1 MTQQCYMSKAKRK
14 KEKVTYIDD
23 GRSLA
28 TDEEVAKRKFEE
40 EHRGYDV
47 YMEDA
52 MRRGEYRYPVKKKET
67 HITDEERESHL
78 IRTLGP
84 ITYKDWKMLGLI

>member
-1 MTQQCYMSKAKRK
+1 MNRF
-14 KEKVTYIDD
+14 
-23 GRSLA
+23 LL
-28 TDEEVAKRKFEE
+28 TDEEIAKRKFEE

-52 MRRGEYRYPVKKKET
+52 VRRGEFRYPVKKEERS
-67 HITDEERESHL
+67 ITDEEREKHMME
-78 IRTLGP
+78 TLGP